1 MGYKLERKV
10 KQTKAVSM
18 WYSQPKRPNF
28 QLKSPVEKRIR
39 NTTASPLVA
48 SEAYNY
54 ALPTASGSLI
64 ADHASQYLVLNLQTV
79 GT

>member
-28 QLKSPVEKRIR
+28 QLKSPVEKKDPKHDGISVGRKW
-39 NTTASPLVA
+39 
-48 SEAYNY
+48 
-54 ALPTASGSLI
+54 SLQLR
-64 ADHASQYLVLNLQTV
+64 ATNCKR
-79 GT
+79 